1 MANDII
7 HNEERAGQIHK
18 FEGMG
23 LMRNIVPTDIDMFG
37 GVKLFTEYKKRLFIL
52 GEGKYMDT
60 EIIPAQKSAF
70 ESLCDAIA
78 EAPNRVMWILLYRHE
93 VHDTKKPV
101 YVKDQYVTSVFSSVD
116 LGWKEPTHDNVIPK
130 FEMIDGKITMSQA
143 MKQIENWCIDNCK
156 YRI

>member
-1 MANDII
+1 MVNDII
-7 HNEERAGQIHK
+7 RNEDRARQLHK

-23 LMRNIVPTDIDMFG
+23 LMRNIVPTDID
-37 GVKLFTEYKKRLFIL
+37 LFTEYNGRLFIL

-60 EIIPAQKSAF
+60 EMMRAQKSAF
-70 ESLCDAIA
+70 EGLCNAIA
-78 EAPNRVMWILLYRHE
+78 ESPNHVMWILLYGHE
-93 VHDTKKPV
+93 VHDTNKPI

-130 FEMIDGKITMSQA
+130 FKTIDGKITMSQA

-156 YRI
+156 YKI